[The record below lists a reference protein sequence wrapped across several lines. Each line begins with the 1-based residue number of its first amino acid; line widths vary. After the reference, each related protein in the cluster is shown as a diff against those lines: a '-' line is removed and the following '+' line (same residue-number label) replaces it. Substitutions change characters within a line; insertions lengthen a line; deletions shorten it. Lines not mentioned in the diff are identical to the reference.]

1 MNTHGTSGPAL
12 AGRIA
17 LVTGGAGGLGA
28 VLCRAL
34 AARGATVIACDVD
47 EEGLQ
52 RVAAVNIVE
61 QSSSDESNDETS
73 GGIHALRMNLA
84 DAQDIQRGVQTVLRE
99 HGGVDILIHAAVRH
113 FAGDDG
119 HEGRAFVHHSPQQVM
134 ETLAVNVTGPTLLA
148 QLLCQ
153 GMIERRW
160 GRIVL
165 VGSMHRSGT
174 PGLVMYAAGKAF
186 LNTLARG
193 LFLELREHNIVAA
206 VANPGG
212 MNTRLHGFR
221 YPWML
226 DPAVVAE
233 TIVNLLT
240 LPDGVAALSFEM
252 VPHDPEHPDAF

>member
-1 MNTHGTSGPAL
+1 
-12 AGRIA
+12 
-17 LVTGGAGGLGA
+17 
-28 VLCRAL
+28 
-34 AARGATVIACDVD
+34 
-47 EEGLQ
+47 
-52 RVAAVNIVE
+52 
-61 QSSSDESNDETS
+61 
-73 GGIHALRMNLA
+73 MNLA
-84 DAQDIQRGVQTVLRE
+84 DAEDIQRGVPTVLRE

-119 HEGRAFVHHSPQQVM
+119 HEGRAFAHHSPQQVM
-134 ETLAVNVTGPTLLA
+134 ETLAVNVTGPTLLT

-153 GMIERRW
+153 GMSERRW

-193 LFLELREHNIVAA
+193 LFLELREHNIVVS

-212 MNTRLHGFR
+212 MNTALHGFR

-233 TIVNLLT
+233 TIVGFLE
-240 LPDGVAALSFEM
+240 LPEGVAALSFEM